1 MQNMQAVRR
10 RCGKGMFK
18 KFKTLTG
25 QNRFS
30 KRNQDFD
37 FTEEAGYKPSGEHAD
52 NNIDIPEHKQL
63 FVHFSAVFKSFGK
76 SDNERVS
83 FDDDMCNS
91 MGDEDSQYKAVA
103 DKKAYKTIAVCI
115 VLSIAFFFLVSSGI
129 NKTDR
134 IVSELKRGSSKRQ
147 IKLEAEFE
155 YEHEHL
161 IINPTI
167 QILAPG
173 ESSDIKQNKEILQEN
188 WLQKFAERVVKDLN
202 KNSEGESLVLPEEK
216 DGVKIKWVLQK
227 EDMPYWIF
235 AFCVFICL
243 LIYFSRYD
251 SIKKKHEAENESF
264 ESEIPKMI
272 FSFILLLNAG
282 LVTENAFS
290 ELLRQNEN
298 NDNPLYRLMNKLK
311 LQSESEN
318 VSFVNLLYSYAINNP
333 NRDFLR
339 FAGII
344 YENSGRGSELAQKLE
359 AESEMSYNQRL
370 LMAKAKVSKA
380 DTKLCFPL
388 VLLLLS
394 LVIICIAPA
403 MISM

>member
-1 MQNMQAVRR
+1 
-10 RCGKGMFK
+10 MFK
-18 KFKTLTG
+18 KFKAAAG

-37 FTEEAGYKPSGEHAD
+37 FTEEAGYNASGEHAG
-52 NNIDIPEHKQL
+52 NNTDISEHKQL
-63 FVHFSAVFKSFGK
+63 FLHFGTVFRSFGK
-76 SDNERVS
+76 TDNECVPS
-83 FDDDMCNS
+83 DDDMRNYL
-91 MGDEDSQYKAVA
+91 GNEDSQYKAVA

-115 VLSIAFFFLVSSGI
+115 VLSFVFFFLISSGI

-134 IVSELKRGSSKRQ
+134 IVSELRRGSAKKQ
-147 IKLEAEFE
+147 IRLEAEFE
-155 YEHEHL
+155 YEEERL
-161 IINPTI
+161 IMNPTI
-167 QILAPG
+167 QVLS
-173 ESSDIKQNKEILQEN
+173 ESEASDIKQNEEILQEN

-202 KNSEGESLVLPEEK
+202 KNSEGESLILPEEK
-216 DGVKIKWVLQK
+216 DGVRIKWVLQK
-227 EDMPYWIF
+227 ENSPYWIF
-235 AFCVFICL
+235 ALCTFICL
-243 LIYFSRYD
+243 FIYFSRYD
-251 SIKKKHEAENESF
+251 SIKKKEEAKKESF
-264 ESEIPKMI
+264 ENEIPKMI

-298 NDNPLYRLMNKLK
+298 NDNPLYQLMNKLK
-311 LQSESEN
+311 LQSENEN

-370 LMAKAKVSKA
+370 LTAKARVSRA